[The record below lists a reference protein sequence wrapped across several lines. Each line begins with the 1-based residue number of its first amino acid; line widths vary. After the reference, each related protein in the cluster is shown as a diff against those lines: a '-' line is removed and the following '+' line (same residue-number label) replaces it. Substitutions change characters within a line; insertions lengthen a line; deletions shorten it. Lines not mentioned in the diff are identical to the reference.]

1 MSDDDQNV
9 VNQIVQGDEIRSI
22 AIEGDISELIA
33 LNRQKVDI
41 WNKIIDQRFP
51 HLPKAI
57 I

>member
-22 AIEGDISELIA
+22 TIEGDISELIA